1 MEQRDFRPPG
11 AEPLIEVDPVPVR
24 VVFERRETG
33 SPWQPVIW
41 RPGAIEPAAAGSPLA
56 VRLSVDET
64 EGYYL
69 NLTTGQPSV
78 FVLWRMPSD
87 DSGVIVEGDP
97 TPPRALAVTASY
109 NEAGRWMDGGE
120 RVDPVPMPA
129 PMQSWV
135 AEYTTLHY
143 VPEKGRK
150 RRGNRPSFMGRGEF
164 EAMAERERAIHA
176 PKPGTP
182 IAVAG
187 AAPAGVAPGDARHG
201 ASPDRSDAGES

>member
-1 MEQRDFRPPG
+1 MDQRDFRPPG
-11 AEPLIEVDPVPVR
+11 AEPLLDVEPVPVR

-33 SPWQPVIW
+33 NAWQPVAW
-41 RPGAIEPAAAGSPLA
+41 RPQAIEPAQPGTSLA
-56 VRLSVDET
+56 VRLTVDET

-69 NLTTGQPSV
+69 NLTTEHPSI
-78 FVLWRMPSD
+78 FVLWRMPAD
-87 DSGVIVEGDP
+87 DSGVIAEGDP
-97 TPPRALAVTASY
+97 TPPHALAVTASY

-120 RVDPVPMPA
+120 RVDPVPMPE

-150 RRGNRPSFMGRGEF
+150 RKGNRPSFMHRNEY

-176 PKPGTP
+176 PKP
-182 IAVAG
+182 AG
-187 AAPAGVAPGDARHG
+187 SAALGEN
-201 ASPDRSDAGES
+201 PDRPGKADR